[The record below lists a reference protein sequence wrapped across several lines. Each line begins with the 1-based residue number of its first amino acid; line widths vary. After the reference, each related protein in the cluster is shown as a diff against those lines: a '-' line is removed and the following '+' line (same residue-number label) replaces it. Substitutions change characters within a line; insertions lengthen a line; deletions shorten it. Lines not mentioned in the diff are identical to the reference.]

1 VRNDKR
7 RKWNGFTFAL
17 ILTFS
22 PGEKEQL
29 LFVSVL
35 LADCPANPV
44 ARIFKETAGVRTDVK
59 PAGMREIV
67 ILFWELK

>member
-1 VRNDKR
+1 MV
-7 RKWNGFTFAL
+7 FTSAR

-22 PGEKEQL
+22 PVEKEQL

-44 ARIFKETAGVRTDVK
+44 ARNFKGTSNDSPSLGEKAWDLGLLR
-59 PAGMREIV
+59 
-67 ILFWELK
+67 